1 MTNSI
6 FEECEMRIKVFVL
19 SRAVLLLSAVPLFAF
34 FVMLLWNSV
43 ATGAFTGARPIDY
56 VHALGLLVLSR
67 ILFGGFRGAPGW
79 HRRRQWEKWQAMT
92 PEERESFRGRMG
104 CTRHTNTRE

>member
-1 MTNSI
+1 
-6 FEECEMRIKVFVL
+6 MRFKVFVL
-19 SRAVLLLSAVPLFAF
+19 SRAVLILAAIPLLAYL
-34 FVMLLWNSV
+34 VMLLWNAV
-43 ATGAFTGARPIDY
+43 ATSAFTAARPLDY

-92 PEERESFRGRMG
+92 PEERESFRGRMDAG
-104 CTRHTNTRE
+104 RCSSTRK

>member
-1 MTNSI
+1 
-6 FEECEMRIKVFVL
+6 MRFKVFVL
-19 SRAVLLLSAVPLFAF
+19 SRAVLFLAAVPFLAF
-34 FVMLLWNSV
+34 IVMLLWNAV
-43 ATGAFTGARPIDY
+43 ATSAFTAARPLDY

-104 CTRHTNTRE
+104 AARCTRE

>member
-1 MTNSI
+1 
-6 FEECEMRIKVFVL
+6 MRFKVFVL
-19 SRAVLLLSAVPLFAF
+19 GRAALFLVAIPLLAY
-34 FVMLLWNSV
+34 FVMVLWNAV
-43 ATGAFTGARPIDY
+43 ATSAFTAARPVDY

-92 PEERESFRGRMG
+92 PEERESFRGRMNS
-104 CTRHTNTRE
+104 CRPSSTRE